1 MSDLKY
7 RLAIEAG
14 HAEGFG
20 ADASELRKQLAEI
33 QIERDEQAK
42 ALSLLQ
48 EVRQRE
54 KAEHSKELELARNRG
69 GEYAEQ
75 IR

>member
-1 MSDLKY
+1 M
-7 RLAIEAG
+7 EAG
-14 HAEGFG
+14 DHLMA
-20 ADASELRKQLAEI
+20 ADAPALRQQLAEI

-54 KAEHSKELELARNRG
+54 RTETAKVLEETRSRG
-69 GEYAEQ
+69 GEYAE
-75 IR
+75 

>member
-1 MSDLKY
+1 MLGGDTTAL
-7 RLAIEAG
+7 RQQLT
-14 HAEGFG
+14 
-20 ADASELRKQLAEI
+20 EL

-54 KAEHSKELELARNRG
+54 KAEHSKAVEQARARG
-69 GEYAEQ
+69 GEFAESIKTEMSQ
-75 IR
+75 RIEK